1 MTPVSRTEIPVP
13 HSGPAPAPG
22 TGAPDTRY
30 TLQVEDL
37 VVEVLTE
44 DGWASVVDG
53 VSFAVARGETLGIVG
68 ESGSG
73 KSVTCL
79 SIAGLMPARQTRV
92 RAEVLRVLDHDLTRL
107 TPREMSDIRGPNI
120 AMIFQEPMTS
130 LNPAFT
136 VGDQIAEVLRRHEG
150 LSRRASRDR
159 AVGLLE
165 RVGVPDPRRRAAQYP
180 FEFSGGMRQRVM
192 IAIALA
198 CNPDVIIADEPTT
211 ALDVTIQAQILELL
225 REIQREHGMSVIV
238 ITHDLGVVADVCDRV
253 LVMYAGQ
260 IVESAAIDDLFDAP
274 HHPYM
279 EGLLAAMPRMDRPA
293 AELSVV
299 EGQPPR
305 VGGMPAG
312 CRFHPRCP
320 YTTDGCTTGSAP
332 ELRAAR
338 PADGAHRAGSA
349 HSTRCLRHTELTLRG
364 AS

>member
-1 MTPVSRTEIPVP
+1 MTSTLIPPV
-13 HSGPAPAPG
+13 
-22 TGAPDTRY
+22 
-30 TLQVEDL
+30 TLEVEDL

-44 DGWASVVDG
+44 HGWATVVDG

-79 SIAGLMPARQTRV
+79 SIAGLMPPRQTRV
-92 RAEVLRVLDHDLTRL
+92 RATTLRVLDHDLTGL
-107 TPREMSDIRGPNI
+107 TPKQMSDVRGPNI

-150 LSRRASRDR
+150 LSRKASWAR
-159 AVGLLE
+159 AVALLE
-165 RVGVPDPRRRAAQYP
+165 RVGVPDPGRRARQYP

-211 ALDVTIQAQILELL
+211 ALDVTVQAQILELL

-260 IVESAAIDDLFDAP
+260 IVEGAPVDDLFEHP
-274 HHPYM
+274 RHPYM
-279 EGLLAAMPRMDRPA
+279 EGLLAAMPRMDQPA
-293 AELSVV
+293 AALESIP
-299 EGQPPR
+299 GSPPR
-305 VGGMPAG
+305 VGGMPEG
-312 CRFHPRCP
+312 CRFHPRCR
-320 YTTDGCTTGSAP
+320 YAQAECRTGGSP
-332 ELRAAR
+332 VLER
-338 PADGAHRAGSA
+338 PDPDRPV
-349 HSTRCLRHTELTLRG
+349 RCLRHRELTLRG
-364 AS
+364 TA